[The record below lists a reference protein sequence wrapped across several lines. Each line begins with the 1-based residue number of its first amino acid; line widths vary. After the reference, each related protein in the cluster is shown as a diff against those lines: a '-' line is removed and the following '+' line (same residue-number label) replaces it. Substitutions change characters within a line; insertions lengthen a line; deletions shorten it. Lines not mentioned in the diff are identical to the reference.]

1 MAFGNSLEWNNF
13 NQENLHGNPQKTTKP
28 SPQND
33 DEEQHKTWSD
43 DARCHNCPLYT
54 QTCNFSFLRRF
65 FYLLGLLFCCYCR
78 MSQHCQN
85 RTCGNNWS
93 MFYTLHTRLASNQQC
108 YSTHTDAFNGA
119 LMLLVGPQEGH
130 PACKKLS
137 GGLLVWLSTGHLCP
151 GLPGWAGTRQWTT
164 PAPHHSVFLQAGC
177 PSCHPTN
184 SIKALKANHQ
194 SVSLCWQAD
203 WNQKCFQLMK
213 KCTGQLQQLQLCW
226 QPVPCL

>member
-13 NQENLHGNPQKTTKP
+13 NQENLHENPQKTNLLHRMTMK
-28 SPQND
+28 SSTRH
-33 DEEQHKTWSD
+33 EVTTHAATTAHSTHKH
-43 DARCHNCPLYT
+43 AIF
-54 QTCNFSFLRRF
+54 QFLRRF

-93 MFYTLHTRLASNQQC
+93 MFYTLHTLLASNQQC

-119 LMLLVGPQEGH
+119 LMLLVRLQEGH
-130 PACKKLS
+130 PACKNLS

-151 GLPGWAGTRQWTT
+151 GLPGWAGTRQLTT

-184 SIKALKANHQ
+184 SIKAL
-194 SVSLCWQAD
+194 
-203 WNQKCFQLMK
+203 
-213 KCTGQLQQLQLCW
+213 TG
-226 QPVPCL
+226 